1 MKKNISAMLALLFL
15 ISCDKTEKKEI
26 NMSEIKTAIA
36 EGNGKYIQANEK
48 GDASLFVSLFD
59 NDGMIVHPNVDP
71 IRGKEHIQGEVARIM
86 SKSRFSDWEMNSLSI
101 HASGNLAYELIQY
114 GCTLRPEGKNPI
126 ALSGKYLMIWKQQTD
141 GSWKILM
148 QVAQPND

>member
-1 MKKNISAMLALLFL
+1 M
-15 ISCDKTEKKEI
+15 SCDKAEKKEI
-26 NMSEIKTAIA
+26 NMSEIKTAISA
-36 EGNGKYIQANEK
+36 GNAKYIQANEK
-48 GDASLFVSLFD
+48 GDAALFASLFD
-59 NDGMIVHPNVDP
+59 NEGMIVHPNVDP
-71 IRGKEHIQGEVARIM
+71 IRGKEHIQAEVSRIM

-114 GCTLRPEGKNPI
+114 GFTLRPEGKNPI
-126 ALSGKYLMIWKQQTD
+126 GLSGKYLMIWKQQSD